1 MRFRLLGPLALA
13 DGPDTVVLQPSKPA
27 NLLAALLLHANTPV
41 SAEYLQ
47 RAVWGEEQP
56 ATARAALQTC
66 VLRLRRLFSKH
77 GVTTSIDA
85 VPGGYRV
92 TAAPSTLDL
101 LGFRDRVRRA
111 AGLDRD
117 PEAELCALRDALSL
131 WQGSLLANVRSVV
144 LHRDEV
150 PRLAEER
157 LRAVERVCDLLLGLG
172 RCGEALVDL
181 WTATRVH
188 PGHERFHEQL
198 IEALYR
204 SGRQSQALAEYRRV
218 KGFLL
223 EELGVDPSPSLRR
236 LELSIL
242 RGEDL
247 GPAAP
252 SAPRVIRGE
261 TVALP
266 AGREGTAG
274 GVGPV
279 PGQGAVFVPA
289 EGAVYVPAPGVASV
303 PGPGAVSAPGQGG
316 AYVPAQGTEPISAQG
331 TSPAVAPGAAP
342 AIAPGVVSV
351 PAEGAAY
358 VPAQGTASA
367 PVPGAVSAPGQGAAY
382 VPGPGAVSAPVQ
394 GTGPISA
401 QGTSPAM
408 APNGTPVTA
417 QGITTG
423 PGQGITPAPAPGTV
437 SAPVQGTALVPGEG
451 AAPAMV
457 QGAASVP
464 AAGAASVPDPGT
476 APISSQGTT
485 PTTPPSGTP
494 APAQGAIPVTASAPV
509 AASCIEPVPAV
520 PHFTGRVAEAAA
532 LTARLTAPPPSGPED
547 HRPLAVLVSGAPGI
561 GKSALAQHA
570 ARLVRDAFPGG
581 QLLVRMTRADGEPRS
596 AEEVAVDVAAALGA
610 TGERR
615 ALLILDDV
623 VDADQV
629 RPLLT
634 PGGEAGAGLAVV
646 VTSRMGLGGL
656 IATHGGWVQRLT
668 TFTEAESYALLL
680 TALGAERVEAEP
692 RAAHRLAAVCG
703 HFPAALRILT
713 ARLLTRPGLRLADA
727 ADWLGDDPL
736 ARLTLTDSPDHSV
749 TGLFDRALGRL
760 DPRLSEAFTRLA
772 QGPPALLDD
781 RGPEDEGP
789 VPEAVREQLA
799 DAGLLEDG
807 PPGPYR
813 IHDLLRAHVR
823 RTARIRDRRTEKV

>member
-1 MRFRLLGPLALA
+1 MRFQLLGPLALA

-27 NLLAALLLHANTPV
+27 NLLAALLLHANSPV

-77 GVTTSIDA
+77 GVTTSIEA
-85 VPGGYRV
+85 VPGGYRI
-92 TAAPSTLDL
+92 TAAPPTLDL

-204 SGRQSQALAEYRRV
+204 CGRQSQALAEYRRV

-236 LELSIL
+236 LELAVL

-247 GPAAP
+247 GPAGPA
-252 SAPRVIRGE
+252 APRVIRGE
-261 TVALP
+261 TVPLP
-266 AGREGTAG
+266 AARPALAPDAAPSTAPDAASATAQAPAS
-274 GVGPV
+274 VTP
-279 PGQGAVFVPA
+279 QGASPVV
-289 EGAVYVPAPGVASV
+289 AV
-303 PGPGAVSAPGQGG
+303 
-316 AYVPAQGTEPISAQG
+316 
-331 TSPAVAPGAAP
+331 
-342 AIAPGVVSV
+342 
-351 PAEGAAY
+351 
-358 VPAQGTASA
+358 
-367 PVPGAVSAPGQGAAY
+367 
-382 VPGPGAVSAPVQ
+382 
-394 GTGPISA
+394 
-401 QGTSPAM
+401 
-408 APNGTPVTA
+408 
-417 QGITTG
+417 
-423 PGQGITPAPAPGTV
+423 
-437 SAPVQGTALVPGEG
+437 
-451 AAPAMV
+451 
-457 QGAASVP
+457 
-464 AAGAASVPDPGT
+464 
-476 APISSQGTT
+476 
-485 PTTPPSGTP
+485 SGTP
-494 APAQGAIPVTASAPV
+494 APAEGGPPVQGTTPVAAPPPALAAGTTFAPV
-509 AASCIEPVPAV
+509 AASRIEPVPAV
-520 PHFTGRVAEAAA
+520 PHFTGRAAETAA
-532 LTARLTAPPPSGPED
+532 LTARLTAPPPPGPED
-547 HRPLAVLVSGAPGI
+547 HRPLTVLVSGAPGI
-561 GKSALAQHA
+561 GKSALAQNA
-570 ARLVRDAFPGG
+570 ARLVRDAFPAG
-581 QLLVRMTRADGEPRS
+581 QLLVRMTRADGEPRP
-596 AEEVAVDVAAALGA
+596 ADEVAADVAAALGA
-610 TGERR
+610 SGDGR

-629 RPLLT
+629 RPLLA
-634 PGGEAGAGLAVV
+634 PKGEAGAGPGPAVV

-713 ARLLTRPGLRLADA
+713 ARLLTRPGLRLSDA

-760 DPRLSEAFTRLA
+760 DPRLSEAFTHLA
-772 QGPPALLDD
+772 QGPPTLLDD
-781 RGPEDEGP
+781 QGPQDEGP

>member
-1 MRFRLLGPLALA
+1 MRFQLLGPLALA

-27 NLLAALLLHANTPV
+27 NLLAALLLHANSPV

-47 RAVWGEEQP
+47 RAIWGEEQP

-85 VPGGYRV
+85 VPGGYRI
-92 TAAPSTLDL
+92 TAAPPTLDL
-101 LGFRDRVRRA
+101 LGFRDRLRRA

-157 LRAVERVCDLLLGLG
+157 LRAVERVCDLLLALG

-181 WTATRVH
+181 WTATRLH

-252 SAPRVIRGE
+252 SAPRIIRGE
-261 TVALP
+261 PVALP
-266 AGREGTAG
+266 AAQPGVVG
-274 GVGPV
+274 GAGPV
-279 PGQGAVFVPA
+279 PGQGVVPAPSQGVVPVPAAGAVPLPAPGAVSVTA
-289 EGAVYVPAPGVASV
+289 EGAAYVPAPGVASV
-303 PGPGAVSAPGQGG
+303 PG
-316 AYVPAQGTEPISAQG
+316 
-331 TSPAVAPGAAP
+331 
-342 AIAPGVVSV
+342 
-351 PAEGAAY
+351 
-358 VPAQGTASA
+358 
-367 PVPGAVSAPGQGAAY
+367 
-382 VPGPGAVSAPVQ
+382 Q
-394 GTGPISA
+394 GTGPI
-401 QGTSPAM
+401 
-408 APNGTPVTA
+408 
-417 QGITTG
+417 
-423 PGQGITPAPAPGTV
+423 
-437 SAPVQGTALVPGEG
+437 
-451 AAPAMV
+451 
-457 QGAASVP
+457 
-464 AAGAASVPDPGT
+464 
-476 APISSQGTT
+476 
-485 PTTPPSGTP
+485 
-494 APAQGAIPVTASAPV
+494 PAQGAL
-509 AASCIEPVPAV
+509 PAV

-532 LTARLTAPPPSGPED
+532 LAARLTAAPPSGAED

-596 AEEVAVDVAAALGA
+596 ADEVAVDVAAALGA
-610 TGERR
+610 AGERR

-634 PGGEAGAGLAVV
+634 PRGDAGAGLAVV

-692 RAAHRLAAVCG
+692 RAAHRLAAACG

-772 QGPPALLDD
+772 QGPPALLAD
-781 RGPEDEGP
+781 RGPDDEGP

>member
-1 MRFRLLGPLALA
+1 MRFQLLGPLALA

-27 NLLAALLLHANTPV
+27 NLLAALLLHANSTV
-41 SAEYLQ
+41 SVEYLQ

-66 VLRLRRLFSKH
+66 VLRLRRLFAKH
-77 GVTTSIDA
+77 GVTGTSIEA
-85 VPGGYRV
+85 VPGGYRI
-92 TAAPSTLDL
+92 TAAPPTLDL

-117 PEAELCALRDALSL
+117 PEAELCALREALSL
-131 WQGSLLANVRSVV
+131 WQGSVLANVRSVV

-247 GPAAP
+247 GASGSA
-252 SAPRVIRGE
+252 APRVIRGE
-261 TVALP
+261 AVSLP
-266 AGREGTAG
+266 AVGPEAARSVGAG
-274 GVGPV
+274 VTPVTGPV
-279 PGQGAVFVPA
+279 P
-289 EGAVYVPAPGVASV
+289 
-303 PGPGAVSAPGQGG
+303 VS
-316 AYVPAQGTEPISAQG
+316 
-331 TSPAVAPGAAP
+331 GAA
-342 AIAPGVVSV
+342 AVEAPGVVSV
-351 PAEGAAY
+351 GASGSVSVAAPGVAGGVAPPA
-358 VPAQGTASA
+358 A
-367 PVPGAVSAPGQGAAY
+367 PVPSAPGD
-382 VPGPGAVSAPVQ
+382 GP
-394 GTGPISA
+394 
-401 QGTSPAM
+401 
-408 APNGTPVTA
+408 
-417 QGITTG
+417 
-423 PGQGITPAPAPGTV
+423 
-437 SAPVQGTALVPGEG
+437 
-451 AAPAMV
+451 
-457 QGAASVP
+457 VP
-464 AAGAASVPDPGT
+464 ADPADPGV
-476 APISSQGTT
+476 G
-485 PTTPPSGTP
+485 
-494 APAQGAIPVTASAPV
+494 
-509 AASCIEPVPAV
+509 PVPAV
-520 PHFTGRVAEAAA
+520 PHFTGRAAEAAA
-532 LTARLTAPPPSGPED
+532 LAARLTAPPPPGSED
-547 HRPLAVLVSGAPGI
+547 PRPLTVLVSGAPGI
-561 GKSALAQHA
+561 GKSALAQHV
-570 ARLVRDAFPGG
+570 ARMVRDAFPGG
-581 QLLVRMTRADGEPRS
+581 QLLVRMTRADGEPRTAGEIA
-596 AEEVAVDVAAALGA
+596 AEVAAALGA
-610 TGERR
+610 SATGR

-634 PGGEAGAGLAVV
+634 PQGEAGDGPALAVV

-668 TFTEAESYALLL
+668 AFTEAESYALLL
-680 TALGAERVEAEP
+680 AALGADRVEAEP
-692 RAAHRLAAVCG
+692 GAARRLSAVCG

-727 ADWLGDDPL
+727 VDWLGEDPL
-736 ARLTLTDSPDHSV
+736 ARLTLTNSPDHSV

-760 DPRLSEAFTRLA
+760 DPRLSEAFARLA
-772 QGPPALLDD
+772 QGPPELLAD

>member
-1 MRFRLLGPLALA
+1 MRFQLLGPLALA

-27 NLLAALLLHANTPV
+27 NLLAALLLHANSPV

-47 RAVWGEEQP
+47 RAIWGEEQP

-85 VPGGYRV
+85 VPGGYRI
-92 TAAPSTLDL
+92 TAAPPTLDL

-157 LRAVERVCDLLLGLG
+157 LRAVERVCDLLLALG

-236 LELSIL
+236 LELAVL

-247 GPAAP
+247 GPAGPA
-252 SAPRVIRGE
+252 APRVIRGE

-266 AGREGTAG
+266 AARPVTA
-274 GVGPV
+274 PD
-279 PGQGAVFVPA
+279 A
-289 EGAVYVPAPGVASV
+289 APSTAPDAASV
-303 PGPGAVSAPGQGG
+303 MAPD
-316 AYVPAQGTEPISAQG
+316 A
-331 TSPAVAPGAAP
+331 
-342 AIAPGVVSV
+342 
-351 PAEGAAY
+351 
-358 VPAQGTASA
+358 ASA
-367 PVPGAVSAPGQGAAY
+367 PDQGVP
-382 VPGPGAVSAPVQ
+382 
-394 GTGPISA
+394 
-401 QGTSPAM
+401 
-408 APNGTPVTA
+408 PVTA
-417 QGITTG
+417 QGVS
-423 PGQGITPAPAPGTV
+423 PAQAQGASPVTPQAASGVVAPGPT
-437 SAPVQGTALVPGEG
+437 PV
-451 AAPAMV
+451 
-457 QGAASVP
+457 
-464 AAGAASVPDPGT
+464 
-476 APISSQGTT
+476 
-485 PTTPPSGTP
+485 
-494 APAQGAIPVTASAPV
+494 PAQGGPPVLAQGGSPAPTPGATPVVAPVTAAVTAAGTTFAPV
-509 AASCIEPVPAV
+509 ATPRIEPVPAV
-520 PHFTGRVAEAAA
+520 PHFTGRAAEAAA
-532 LTARLTAPPPSGPED
+532 LTARLTAPPPPGPED
-547 HRPLAVLVSGAPGI
+547 HRPLTVLVSGAPGI

-570 ARLVRDAFPGG
+570 ARLARDAFPAG
-581 QLLVRMTRADGEPRS
+581 QLLVRMTRADGEPRP
-596 AEEVAVDVAAALGA
+596 ADEVAADVAAALGA
-610 TGERR
+610 AGDGR

-629 RPLLT
+629 RTLLT
-634 PGGEAGAGLAVV
+634 LRGEAGAGPGPAVV

-668 TFTEAESYALLL
+668 TFTETESYALLL
-680 TALGAERVEAEP
+680 TALGTERVEAEP

-749 TGLFDRALGRL
+749 SGLFDRALGRL
-760 DPRLSEAFTRLA
+760 DPRLSEAFTHLA
-772 QGPPALLDD
+772 QGPPTLLDD
-781 RGPEDEGP
+781 RGPDDDGP

>member
-1 MRFRLLGPLALA
+1 MRFQLLGPLALA

-27 NLLAALLLHANTPV
+27 NLLAALLLHANSPV

-47 RAVWGEEQP
+47 RAIWGEEQP

-85 VPGGYRV
+85 VPGGYRI
-92 TAAPSTLDL
+92 TAAPPTLDL
-101 LGFRDRVRRA
+101 LGFRDRLRRA

-157 LRAVERVCDLLLGLG
+157 LRAVERVCDLLLALG

-181 WTATRVH
+181 WTATRLH

-236 LELSIL
+236 LELAVL

-252 SAPRVIRGE
+252 AAPRVILGE

-266 AGREGTAG
+266 AARPITAPHAAPST
-274 GVGPV
+274 VS
-279 PGQGAVFVPA
+279 AVTPSTVLDA
-289 EGAVYVPAPGVASV
+289 ASATAPD
-303 PGPGAVSAPGQGG
+303 AVSATAPDAASATDQGASPVTAQAASGVVAPGPTPVLPQG
-316 AYVPAQGTEPISAQG
+316 APPVPAQG
-331 TSPAVAPGAAP
+331 APP
-342 AIAPGVVSV
+342 
-351 PAEGAAY
+351 
-358 VPAQGTASA
+358 VPAQGGS
-367 PVPGAVSAPGQGAAY
+367 
-382 VPGPGAVSAPVQ
+382 
-394 GTGPISA
+394 
-401 QGTSPAM
+401 
-408 APNGTPVTA
+408 
-417 QGITTG
+417 
-423 PGQGITPAPAPGTV
+423 
-437 SAPVQGTALVPGEG
+437 
-451 AAPAMV
+451 
-457 QGAASVP
+457 
-464 AAGAASVPDPGT
+464 
-476 APISSQGTT
+476 
-485 PTTPPSGTP
+485 P
-494 APAQGAIPVTASAPV
+494 APAQATTPVAAPAPAAGTTFAPV
-509 AASCIEPVPAV
+509 ATPRIEPVPAV
-520 PHFTGRVAEAAA
+520 PHFTGRAAEAAA
-532 LTARLTAPPPSGPED
+532 LTARLTAPPPPGPED
-547 HRPLAVLVSGAPGI
+547 HRPLTVLVSGAPGI

-570 ARLVRDAFPGG
+570 ARLARDAFPAG
-581 QLLVRMTRADGEPRS
+581 QLLVRMTRADGEPRP
-596 AEEVAVDVAAALGA
+596 ADEVTADVAAVLGA
-610 TGERR
+610 AGEGR

-634 PGGEAGAGLAVV
+634 LRGEAGAGPGPAVV

-668 TFTEAESYALLL
+668 TFTETESYALLL

-736 ARLTLTDSPDHSV
+736 SRLTLTDSPDHSV
-749 TGLFDRALGRL
+749 SGLFDRALGRL
-760 DPRLSEAFTRLA
+760 DPRLSEAFTHLA
-772 QGPPALLDD
+772 QGPPTLLDD
-781 RGPEDEGP
+781 RGPDDDGP

>member
-1 MRFRLLGPLALA
+1 MRFQLLGPLALA

-27 NLLAALLLHANTPV
+27 NLLAALLLNANSTV

-66 VLRLRRLFSKH
+66 VLRLRRLFAKH
-77 GVTTSIDA
+77 GVTGTAIEA
-85 VPGGYRV
+85 VPGGYRI
-92 TAAPSTLDL
+92 TAAPPTLDL
-101 LGFRDRVRRA
+101 LGFRDQVRRA

-117 PEAELCALRDALSL
+117 PEAELHVLREALAL
-131 WQGSLLANVRSVV
+131 WQGALLANVRSEV

-181 WTATRVH
+181 WTATRVY

-204 SGRQSQALAEYRRV
+204 TGRQSQALAEYRRV

-236 LELSIL
+236 LELAIL

-247 GPAAP
+247 G
-252 SAPRVIRGE
+252 SAGPEASRVIRGE
-261 TVALP
+261 TVPLP
-266 AGREGTAG
+266 AAAPAAAPASSVAVPLPTSAAAVPAG
-274 GVGPV
+274 G
-279 PGQGAVFVPA
+279 
-289 EGAVYVPAPGVASV
+289 AS
-303 PGPGAVSAPGQGG
+303 
-316 AYVPAQGTEPISAQG
+316 
-331 TSPAVAPGAAP
+331 AVAPAGGAAL
-342 AIAPGVVSV
+342 
-351 PAEGAAY
+351 
-358 VPAQGTASA
+358 
-367 PVPGAVSAPGQGAAY
+367 
-382 VPGPGAVSAPVQ
+382 
-394 GTGPISA
+394 
-401 QGTSPAM
+401 
-408 APNGTPVTA
+408 
-417 QGITTG
+417 
-423 PGQGITPAPAPGTV
+423 APA
-437 SAPVQGTALVPGEG
+437 
-451 AAPAMV
+451 
-457 QGAASVP
+457 AASGV
-464 AAGAASVPDPGT
+464 G
-476 APISSQGTT
+476 
-485 PTTPPSGTP
+485 
-494 APAQGAIPVTASAPV
+494 
-509 AASCIEPVPAV
+509 PVPAV
-520 PHFTGRVAEAAA
+520 PHFTGRAAEAAA
-532 LTARLTAPPPSGPED
+532 LAARLTAPAASGPED
-547 HRPLAVLVSGAPGI
+547 HRPLTVLVSGAPGI
-561 GKSALAQHA
+561 GKSALAQHV
-570 ARLVRDAFPGG
+570 ARLVRDAFPAG
-581 QLLVRMTRADGEPRS
+581 QLLVRMTRADGEPRT
-596 AEEVAVDVAAALGA
+596 ADEVAAEVALALRES
-610 TGERR
+610 GEGRV
-615 ALLILDDV
+615 LLILDDV

-629 RPLLT
+629 RPLL
-634 PGGEAGAGLAVV
+634 PPDSADGPEPAVV

-668 TFTEAESYALLL
+668 AFTDAESHALLL
-680 TALGAERVEAEP
+680 ATLGAERVEAEP
-692 RAAHRLAAVCG
+692 RSARRLAALCG

-727 ADWLGDDPL
+727 VDWLGDDPL

-749 TGLFDRALGRL
+749 TGLFDRALDRL
-760 DPRLSEAFTRLA
+760 DPRLSEAFAHLA
-772 QGPPALLDD
+772 QGPPELLAG